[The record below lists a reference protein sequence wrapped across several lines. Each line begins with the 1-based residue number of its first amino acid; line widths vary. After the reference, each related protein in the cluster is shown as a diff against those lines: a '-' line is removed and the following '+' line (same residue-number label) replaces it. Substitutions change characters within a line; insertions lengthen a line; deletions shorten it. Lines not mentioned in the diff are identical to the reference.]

1 MKVGDLVEWEW
12 YLGTD
17 WETTKMTG
25 VILRTS
31 FNLLPGPG
39 PGHAYFICHVM
50 SNDGI
55 VEVRSDTTVM
65 RMIGRHA
72 NEDSSVV

>member
-31 FNLLPGPG
+31 IKELSGEG
-39 PGHAYFICHVM
+39 YFICHVM
-50 SNDGI
+50 SSDGI